1 MADPN
6 RIIERNTVVET
17 KSSGSTTFILGGLVV
32 AVAVLGMLFYNGT
45 LGGTGGG
52 ASAPDSTTNTNVTIE
67 APAAEPAPAP
77 APAEPAP
84 APAEPAPKV
93 AP

>member
-17 KSSGSTTFILGGLVV
+17 KSSGGVTFVLGGLVV
-32 AVAVLGMLFYNGT
+32 AVVVLGALFYNGN
-45 LGGTGGG
+45 LGGGMG
-52 ASAPDSTTNTNVTIE
+52 ASSPDSTTNTNVTIE
-67 APAAEPAPAP
+67 APAAPAPA

-84 APAEPAPKV
+84 AEAAPKV

>member
-17 KSSGSTTFILGGLVV
+17 KSPGGVTFILGGLVV
-32 AVAVLGMLFYNGT
+32 AVAVLGWLFYSGNI
-45 LGGTGGG
+45 GG
-52 ASAPDSTTNTNVTIE
+52 ASKPDSTTNTNVTIE
-67 APAAEPAPAP
+67 APEPAP

-84 APAEPAPKV
+84 AEPAPKA